1 MKNPLRKRLPRE
13 FKSEFS
19 KYLVIFLFMALT
31 IGFVSGF
38 LVAGS
43 SMITAYDNSFEKYNI
58 EDGHFVVNNELD
70 EATIKNIEADG
81 VKLYENYYI
90 DLDTDVN
97 GDGKDECTVR
107 VFKNRTEVD
116 KICIMKGEL
125 PSNQNEIAIDRMFAD
140 NNSLEIGDKITVRG
154 KELRVTGLVAL
165 SDYSA
170 LFSSNTDLMF
180 DSIKFGVAIVNDE
193 YFDSLSNDIKKYS
206 YAFTY
211 NEAPKDETESKEMSD
226 KFMEKLVKEVTV
238 SGNSIADY
246 IPEYSNQAI
255 HFTGDDLGG
264 DKAMM
269 IVLLYILIVIMAFVF
284 AITISHTITKEAT
297 VIGTLRASGYTRG
310 ELLGHYLT
318 LPMIVTVVA
327 ALIGNILGY
336 TLFKDMVAAMYY
348 GSYSLPTYETIWNG
362 EAFVLTTI
370 IPLIIMLLVNVLVLV
385 NKLKLSPLKFI
396 KRDLTKKTKK
406 KAVKLPH
413 FKFFTRF
420 RIRILIQNKVNY
432 IMLFIGI
439 ALASV
444 LLLFGLMMKPL
455 LENYQDEIT
464 DTMISNY
471 QYVLKGQVEVENKD
485 AEKYSVNSLK
495 IKQDDGEGEEVNV
508 YGIAKDSKYVTD
520 KLPENEVIISSSY
533 AEKYGIDEGDEI
545 ELEEIYDSKQY
556 KFKVAGIK
564 KYPSGISIFM
574 TSDMFTDTFG
584 KDEGYFNGYFSN
596 EKLDE
601 IDEKYIATTITIDDL
616 TKVSR
621 QLDKSMGEMFQLL
634 NVFSIVLVIILIYL
648 LTKLVIEKNSNAIS
662 MVKILG
668 YNNGE
673 ISRLYLIATTWAV
686 VISTLLNMYIATVV
700 IDGIYF
706 EMMKDYPGWLTLY
719 IGPATYVKMF
729 VMIIAAY
736 IVVALLQFR
745 KIKKIPMDEALKNVE

>member
-464 DTMISNY
+464 DNMISNY

>member
-70 EATIKNIEADG
+70 EVTIKNIEADG

-193 YFDSLSNDIKKYS
+193 YFDSLSNDIKKCS

-226 KFMEKLVKEVTV
+226 KFMEKLVKEVMV

-264 DKAMM
+264 DRTMM

-348 GSYSLPTYETIWNG
+348 GSYSLPTYETIWKG

-420 RIRILIQNKVNY
+420 RIRILIQNRVNY

-464 DTMISNY
+464 DNMISNY

-584 KDEGYFNGYFSN
+584 KDEGDFNGYFSN

-601 IDEKYIATTITIDDL
+601 IDEKYIAATITIDDL

-621 QLDKSMGEMFQLL
+621 QLDKSMGEMFQLV

-729 VMIIAAY
+729 VMIMAAY

>member
-19 KYLVIFLFMALT
+19 KYLVIFLFMTLT

-70 EATIKNIEADG
+70 EAAIKNIEADG

-90 DLDTDVN
+90 DLNTDVN
-97 GDGKDECTVR
+97 GDSKDECTVR

-125 PSNQNEIAIDRMFAD
+125 PANQNEIAIDRMFAD
-140 NNSLEIGDKITVRG
+140 NNDLKVGDKITVKN
-154 KELRVTGLVAL
+154 KELKISGLVAL

-226 KFMEKLVKEVTV
+226 KFMEKLVKEVMV
-238 SGNSIADY
+238 SGNSIVDY
-246 IPEYSNQAI
+246 IPEYANQAI

-264 DKAMM
+264 DKAMV

-297 VIGTLRASGYTRG
+297 VIGTLRASGYTKG

-318 LPMIVTVVA
+318 LPMAVTVAA

-370 IPLIIMLLVNVLVLV
+370 VPMIIMLAVNVLVLV
-385 NKLKLSPLKFI
+385 NKLRLSPLKFI
-396 KRDLTKKTKK
+396 KRDLTKKAKK

-420 RIRILIQNKVNY
+420 RLRILIQNKVNY

-444 LLLFGLMMKPL
+444 LLLFGLMMEPL
-455 LENYQDEIT
+455 LENYQEKIT
-464 DTMISNY
+464 DNMISNY
-471 QYVLKGQVEVENKD
+471 QYVLKGQVEVENKN

-495 IKQDDGEGEEVNV
+495 MKQDDGEGEEVNV
-508 YGIAKDSKYVTD
+508 YGIIKNSKYVTD

-533 AEKYGIDEGDEI
+533 AEKYGVDKGDEI

-564 KYPSGISIFM
+564 TYPSGICIFM
-574 TSDMFTDTFG
+574 TNDMFIDTFG

-596 EKLDE
+596 DELDE
-601 IDEKYIATTITIDDL
+601 IDEKYISATITIDDL

-621 QLDKSMGEMFQLL
+621 QLDRSMGEMFQLL

-668 YNNGE
+668 YNNSE
-673 ISRLYLIATTWAV
+673 ISSLYLIATTWAV
-686 VISTLLNMYIATVV
+686 VIATLINMYIATVV
-700 IDGIYF
+700 IDSIYF

-719 IGPATYVKMF
+719 IVPATYVKMF
-729 VMIIAAY
+729 VMIMVAY

>member
-90 DLDTDVN
+90 DLDTEVN
-97 GDGKDECTVR
+97 GDGKDESTVR
-107 VFKNRTEVD
+107 VIKNRTEVD

-464 DTMISNY
+464 DNMISNY

-601 IDEKYIATTITIDDL
+601 IDEKYIAATITIDDL

-621 QLDKSMGEMFQLL
+621 QLDKSMGEMFQLV

-729 VMIIAAY
+729 VMIMVAY

>member
-70 EATIKNIEADG
+70 EAAIKNIEADG

-264 DKAMM
+264 DRTMM

-464 DTMISNY
+464 DNMISNY

-729 VMIIAAY
+729 VMIMVAY

>member
-1 MKNPLRKRLPRE
+1 M
-13 FKSEFS
+13 
-19 KYLVIFLFMALT
+19 
-31 IGFVSGF
+31 
-38 LVAGS
+38 
-43 SMITAYDNSFEKYNI
+43 
-58 EDGHFVVNNELD
+58 
-70 EATIKNIEADG
+70 
-81 VKLYENYYI
+81 YENYYI

-97 GDGKDECTVR
+97 GDSKDECTVR

-116 KICIMKGEL
+116 KIRIMKGEL

-140 NNSLEIGDKITVRG
+140 NNSLEIGDKITLRG
-154 KELRVTGLVAL
+154 KELKVTGLVAL

-226 KFMEKLVKEVTV
+226 KFMEKLVKEVMV

-255 HFTGDDLGG
+255 HFTGDDMGG

-318 LPMIVTVVA
+318 LPMIVTVAA

-336 TLFKDMVAAMYY
+336 TFFKDMVAAMYY

-396 KRDLTKKTKK
+396 KRDLTKKTRK

-420 RIRILIQNKVNY
+420 RIRILIQNRVNY

-455 LENYQDEIT
+455 LENYSEEIT
-464 DTMISNY
+464 DNMISNY
-471 QYVLKGQVEVENKD
+471 QYILKGQVEVENKD

-495 IKQDDGEGEEVNV
+495 IKQDDGEGEEVSV
-508 YGIAKDSKYVTD
+508 YGIT
-520 KLPENEVIISSSY
+520 
-533 AEKYGIDEGDEI
+533 
-545 ELEEIYDSKQY
+545 
-556 KFKVAGIK
+556 
-564 KYPSGISIFM
+564 
-574 TSDMFTDTFG
+574 
-584 KDEGYFNGYFSN
+584 
-596 EKLDE
+596 
-601 IDEKYIATTITIDDL
+601 
-616 TKVSR
+616 
-621 QLDKSMGEMFQLL
+621 
-634 NVFSIVLVIILIYL
+634 
-648 LTKLVIEKNSNAIS
+648 
-662 MVKILG
+662 
-668 YNNGE
+668 
-673 ISRLYLIATTWAV
+673 
-686 VISTLLNMYIATVV
+686 
-700 IDGIYF
+700 
-706 EMMKDYPGWLTLY
+706 
-719 IGPATYVKMF
+719 
-729 VMIIAAY
+729 
-736 IVVALLQFR
+736 
-745 KIKKIPMDEALKNVE
+745 

>member
-70 EATIKNIEADG
+70 EVTIKNIEADG

-193 YFDSLSNDIKKYS
+193 YFDSLSNDIKKCS

-226 KFMEKLVKEVTV
+226 KFMEKLVKEVMV

-264 DKAMM
+264 DRTMM

-348 GSYSLPTYETIWNG
+348 GSYSLPTYETIWKG

-420 RIRILIQNKVNY
+420 RIRILIQNRVNY

-464 DTMISNY
+464 DNMISNY

-601 IDEKYIATTITIDDL
+601 IDEKYIAATITIDDL

-621 QLDKSMGEMFQLL
+621 QLDKSMGEMFQLV

-729 VMIIAAY
+729 VMIMAAY

>member
-70 EATIKNIEADG
+70 EAAIKNIEADG

-206 YAFTY
+206 YAFNY

-226 KFMEKLVKEVTV
+226 KFMEKLVKEVMV

-255 HFTGDDLGG
+255 HFTGDDMGG

-318 LPMIVTVVA
+318 LPMIVTVAA

-336 TLFKDMVAAMYY
+336 TLFKDIVAAMYY

-370 IPLIIMLLVNVLVLV
+370 IPLIIMLFVNVLVLV

-420 RIRILIQNKVNY
+420 RIRILIQNIVNY

-464 DTMISNY
+464 DNMISNY

-556 KFKVAGIK
+556 KFKVADIK

-574 TSDMFTDTFG
+574 TNDMFADTFG

-601 IDEKYIATTITIDDL
+601 IDEKYIAATITIDDL

-621 QLDKSMGEMFQLL
+621 QLDKSMGEMFQLV

-729 VMIIAAY
+729 VMIMAAY

-745 KIKKIPMDEALKNVE
+745 KIKKIQMDEALKNVE

>member
-38 LVAGS
+38 LVAGG

-70 EATIKNIEADG
+70 EAAIKNIEADG

-97 GDGKDECTVR
+97 GDSKDGCTVR

-154 KELRVTGLVAL
+154 KELKVTGLVAL

-211 NEAPKDETESKEMSD
+211 NEAPKNETESKEMSD
-226 KFMEKLVKEVTV
+226 KFMEKLVKEVMV

-255 HFTGDDLGG
+255 HFTGDDMGG

-318 LPMIVTVVA
+318 LPMIVTVAA

-336 TLFKDMVAAMYY
+336 TLFKDIVAAMYY

-370 IPLIIMLLVNVLVLV
+370 IPLIIMLFVNVLVLV

-420 RIRILIQNKVNY
+420 RIRILIQNIVNY

-464 DTMISNY
+464 DNMISNY

-556 KFKVAGIK
+556 KFKVADIK

-574 TSDMFTDTFG
+574 TNDMFADTFG

-601 IDEKYIATTITIDDL
+601 IDEKYIAATITIDDL

-621 QLDKSMGEMFQLL
+621 QLDKSMGEMFQLV

-700 IDGIYF
+700 IDEIYF

-729 VMIIAAY
+729 VMIMAAY

>member
-193 YFDSLSNDIKKYS
+193 YFDSLSNDIKKCS

-226 KFMEKLVKEVTV
+226 KFMEKLVKEVMV
-238 SGNSIADY
+238 SGNFIADY

-264 DKAMM
+264 DRTMM

-420 RIRILIQNKVNY
+420 RIRILIQNRVNY

-464 DTMISNY
+464 DNMISNY

-601 IDEKYIATTITIDDL
+601 IDEKYIAATITIDDL

-621 QLDKSMGEMFQLL
+621 QLDKSMGEMFQLV

-719 IGPATYVKMF
+719 IGPAIYVKMF
-729 VMIIAAY
+729 VMIMVAY

>member
-464 DTMISNY
+464 DNMISNY

-729 VMIIAAY
+729 VMIMVAY

>member
-464 DTMISNY
+464 DNMISNY

-601 IDEKYIATTITIDDL
+601 IDEKYIAATITIDDL

-621 QLDKSMGEMFQLL
+621 QLDKSMGEMFQLV

-729 VMIIAAY
+729 VMIMVAY

>member
-58 EDGHFVVNNELD
+58 EDGHIVVNNELD

-81 VKLYENYYI
+81 VKLYKNYYI

-116 KICIMKGEL
+116 KICIMKGEI

-226 KFMEKLVKEVTV
+226 KFMEKLVKEVMV

-264 DKAMM
+264 DRTMM

-318 LPMIVTVVA
+318 LPMIVTVAA

-336 TLFKDMVAAMYY
+336 TFFKDMVAAMYY

-420 RIRILIQNKVNY
+420 RLRILIQNKVNY

-455 LENYQDEIT
+455 LENYSEEIT
-464 DTMISNY
+464 DNMISNY
-471 QYVLKGQVEVENKD
+471 QYILKGQVEVENKD

-495 IKQDDGEGEEVNV
+495 IKQDDGEGEEVSV
-508 YGIAKDSKYVTD
+508 YGITKDSKYVSD

-533 AEKYGIDEGDEI
+533 AEKYGVDKGDEI

-564 KYPSGISIFM
+564 KYPSGICIFM
-574 TSDMFTDTFG
+574 TNDMFIDTFG

-596 EKLDE
+596 DELDE
-601 IDEKYIATTITIDDL
+601 IDEKYIAATITIDDL

-621 QLDKSMGEMFQLL
+621 QLDRSMGEMFQLL

-668 YNNGE
+668 YNNSE
-673 ISRLYLIATTWAV
+673 ISSLYLIATTWAV
-686 VISTLLNMYIATVV
+686 VIATLINMYIATVV
-700 IDGIYF
+700 IDSIYF

-729 VMIIAAY
+729 VMIMVAY